1 MNKKSI
7 ILCIFYAWMS
17 ILCYGQTG
25 RLFTADQE
33 LSSSM
38 INSIYQDHNGIIW
51 IATEDGLNKYDG
63 AKFSIYKS
71 DKNDE
76 HSLANNY
83 VRCVFE
89 SSKKECFVGT
99 LSGLQHYSAD
109 ADRFTD
115 IPLILQDGI
124 IVEPNVAAI
133 EELSN
138 GDLLVGTAGQGL
150 FKITNTHKGLV
161 GISMEKRIPIP
172 IVNALHEDRNG
183 NLWISAGENGIFR
196 IDRNQQLHCYQKGA
210 NESEY
215 TISSICETPDKQ
227 IYIGSLG
234 KGLLKYN
241 PTLDLFE
248 PIIYANHPELPVKSL
263 LLATPDEIYIGT
275 DRYGLKVYNIQSRTI
290 TENQLNITTFNLD
303 KSKIHSIMKDRFGN
317 LWLGFF
323 QKGVLLI
330 PAIANGFQYIGYKS
344 VRNNIIGS
352 NCIMSVCN
360 DHDGTLWIGTDN
372 DGLYK
377 VEKNGKHTVHFPPT
391 QETGSVPST
400 IMSIYEDSRQNLWI
414 GSYMQSMAKIDK
426 ETGHCQYFKRKT
438 DADSKEGKLRVYSF
452 AEDKHDRLWIGTMGN
467 GLYYIDLN
475 TETLHRYEQEDSTYY
490 ATGNFLPGYWITSL
504 LHSHDERLYIG
515 TYDGLGCLDLKTM
528 HLATAFNTNTLFP
541 NSVIHSLYEDKE
553 GTIWIGTSEGLKA
566 MHPQEYKIREYT
578 QKDGLPGD
586 IICAITQD
594 INGALWFSTNHGIA
608 RYNPQKGNFTP
619 YYANDGLQGN
629 EFSKRAVCSD
639 NNGHILFGGINGVT
653 YFNPAEIKD
662 IATTPSVHLTGFY
675 IHNQSVNSNTLSEGR
690 RIIETSVMNAQ
701 QFNLSHKHNSFSME
715 FSVMEF
721 FNPERITYMYSV
733 NNGQWVTMQ
742 SGINRI
748 SFNDMTPGT
757 YKFSIKAKDY
767 TFYSEPKNFI
777 VNISPAWYASNW
789 AKGVYLL
796 IALTII
802 YIIGAQIRHRYQVHQ
817 KLLEHIHAE
826 EINEAKLQFFINI
839 SHEIRTP
846 VTLILSPLQKL
857 MSKDR
862 NEERQKN
869 YQTISR
875 NAGRLLQ
882 LVNQLLDIRKLDK
895 GQMQLKFREVEI
907 VEFIRNLSSSFEYQA
922 NAKKISLNFHPDTE
936 ELRAWIDPENLDKA
950 IFNVLSNAFKFTESG
965 GEINIY
971 LQTHEAYETKPA
983 YFKIVIEDSGT
994 GIDEKEIER
1003 IFDRFYQVANRLN
1016 NSGTGIGLHLTKSLV
1031 ELHKGT
1037 IHAENNKEK
1046 AGCRFIIRLP
1056 LGKEHLKPEE
1066 IEETNTEGQ
1075 IASDNNPVLPIFL
1088 PENEEKERIRTK
1100 TKYRILIADD
1110 NEEIRRYIRQELT
1123 PDYHITEC
1131 NNGQEAFEQIIKD
1144 APDALISDVMMPEMD
1159 GMTLCR
1165 KIRQNILVSHIPVIL
1180 LTAKINEESNLEA
1193 LEGGVDA
1200 YITKPFNIDVLKK
1213 TIRNVIY
1220 RHELIKNTFN
1230 GSMEQT
1236 DKVQPIE
1243 VQSPDEKLIA
1253 RVMAIIN
1260 KEMAN
1265 PNLSVEMI
1273 AAEAGISR
1281 VHLYRKIKEFT
1292 NQSPRNFIR
1301 NVRLKQAALLL
1312 AQKHHN
1318 ITEVAEAV
1326 GFANTTHFSTAFKEL
1341 FGVSPT
1347 IYMEQSANNAKSNIV
1362 DTMEKNKV
1370 E

>member
-275 DRYGLKVYNIQSRTI
+275 DGYGLKVYNIQSRTI

>member
-275 DRYGLKVYNIQSRTI
+275 DGYGLKVYNIQSRTI

-303 KSKIHSIMKDRFGN
+303 KSKIHSIMKDCFGN

-528 HLATAFNTNTLFP
+528 HLATAFNTNTLLP

-629 EFSKRAVCSD
+629 EFSKRAVCTD

>member
-196 IDRNQQLHCYQKGA
+196 IDLNQQLHCYQKGA

-275 DRYGLKVYNIQSRTI
+275 DGYGLKVYNIQSRTI

>member
-275 DRYGLKVYNIQSRTI
+275 DGYGLKVYNIQSRTI

-629 EFSKRAVCSD
+629 EFSKRAVCTD

>member
-1 MNKKSI
+1 MMKKRIQFFFGSIALLGMSACSNSYVKPDAPIKEVPFTQVHLNDNFWTPRIETNRTVSIPSAFKECEKNGRFDNFAIAGGLMKGEHRGDFSFDDTDPYKIIEGASYSLAVKYDKALDAYLDSVITLIAAAQEPDGYLTTCVTNKCYRLSGWWGKSR
-7 ILCIFYAWMS
+7 W
-17 ILCYGQTG
+17 
-25 RLFTADQE
+25 E
-33 LSSSM
+33 K
-38 INSIYQDHNGIIW
+38 INSHELYNSGHLYEAAVAHYR
-51 IATEDGLNKYDG
+51 ATGKRSLLDV
-63 AKFSIYKS
+63 AI
-71 DKNDE
+71 KNAD
-76 HSLANNY
+76 L
-83 VRCVFE
+83 VCQVFGPGE
-89 SSKKECFVGT
+89 GQKHVP
-99 LSGLQHYSAD
+99 SGH
-109 ADRFTD
+109 
-115 IPLILQDGI
+115 P
-124 IVEPNVAAI
+124 IVE
-133 EELSN
+133 
-138 GDLLVGTAGQGL
+138 
-150 FKITNTHKGLV
+150 
-161 GISMEKRIPIP
+161 M
-172 IVNALHEDRNG
+172 AL
-183 NLWISAGENGIFR
+183 A
-196 IDRNQQLHCYQKGA
+196 K
-210 NESEY
+210 
-215 TISSICETPDKQ
+215 
-227 IYIGSLG
+227 
-234 KGLLKYN
+234 
-241 PTLDLFE
+241 
-248 PIIYANHPELPVKSL
+248 
-263 LLATPDEIYIGT
+263 
-275 DRYGLKVYNIQSRTI
+275 
-290 TENQLNITTFNLD
+290 
-303 KSKIHSIMKDRFGN
+303 
-317 LWLGFF
+317 
-323 QKGVLLI
+323 
-330 PAIANGFQYIGYKS
+330 
-344 VRNNIIGS
+344 
-352 NCIMSVCN
+352 
-360 DHDGTLWIGTDN
+360 
-372 DGLYK
+372 LYK
-377 VEKNGKHTVHFPPT
+377 V
-391 QETGSVPST
+391 TG
-400 IMSIYEDSRQNLWI
+400 D
-414 GSYMQSMAKIDK
+414 D
-426 ETGHCQYFKRKT
+426 
-438 DADSKEGKLRVYSF
+438 
-452 AEDKHDRLWIGTMGN
+452 
-467 GLYYIDLN
+467 
-475 TETLHRYEQEDSTYY
+475 
-490 ATGNFLPGYWITSL
+490 
-504 LHSHDERLYIG
+504 
-515 TYDGLGCLDLKTM
+515 
-528 HLATAFNTNTLFP
+528 
-541 NSVIHSLYEDKE
+541 
-553 GTIWIGTSEGLKA
+553 
-566 MHPQEYKIREYT
+566 
-578 QKDGLPGD
+578 
-586 IICAITQD
+586 
-594 INGALWFSTNHGIA
+594 
-608 RYNPQKGNFTP
+608 
-619 YYANDGLQGN
+619 
-629 EFSKRAVCSD
+629 
-639 NNGHILFGGINGVT
+639 
-653 YFNPAEIKD
+653 
-662 IATTPSVHLTGFY
+662 
-675 IHNQSVNSNTLSEGR
+675 
-690 RIIETSVMNAQ
+690 
-701 QFNLSHKHNSFSME
+701 
-715 FSVMEF
+715 
-721 FNPERITYMYSV
+721 MYSV

-802 YIIGAQIRHRYQVHQ
+802 YIIGAQIRHRYQVHR